1 MNGAD
6 ITIVGCIS
14 NIVPG
19 GYRMGQ
25 LEPVCIRILDAM
37 EGVDPVQQEAS
48 EFTRLGLHNGIFQCI
63 QKLPCHRVAPFLVH
77 PVPLLLAAGIQLA
90 QG

>member
-37 EGVDPVQQEAS
+37 EGVDENTRCCPDFDTELIAQIEKAIGKVEFVVSSPLRKLDAS
-48 EFTRLGLHNGIFQCI
+48 GEKKRDWMY
-63 QKLPCHRVAPFLVH
+63 
-77 PVPLLLAAGIQLA
+77 
-90 QG
+90 